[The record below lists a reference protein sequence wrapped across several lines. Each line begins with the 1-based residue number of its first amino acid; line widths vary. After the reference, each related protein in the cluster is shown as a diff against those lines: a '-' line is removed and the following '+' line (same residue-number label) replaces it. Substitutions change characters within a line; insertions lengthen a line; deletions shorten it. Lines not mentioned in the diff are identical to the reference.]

1 MNVLNN
7 LGLWLWHLLPAN
19 PILVRVVHGMSRRPR
34 HLWLR
39 VIYLLVLLVVVM
51 TFSVSGGASSSLAD
65 LAKGASRMFE
75 WASRAQ
81 LAMMCLLAPVFTAA
95 AITQEKD
102 AQTFNILLTTP
113 LSNAQIVF
121 GSLMSRLFFVL
132 MLLFAGLPIFCITM
146 LYGGVTVSQIWQST
160 AISAST
166 AVLTGSLAIAVSMMG
181 VGTRRTIFSFYVLI
195 AMYLLSVYALGMWPR
210 TWIAGAPIN
219 VDGQQLSWLAAFH
232 PFLALDVALNR
243 IQAPALA
250 EVADRGALAKYFIAY
265 PHTTYVTLTTVSA
278 AALTVLSMFFV
289 RRGSRTGETT
299 WLTRLLDRFRRTKQG
314 DLRRKP
320 RRVWRNPVAW
330 REAAARASAT
340 SRGIARYVVLCGG
353 VAVAI
358 LLLIQHLRSPT
369 GWTVADTRLW
379 LVNLILIEFGTILI
393 LVSNTSAS
401 AITKEKESQTL
412 DLMLTTPLE
421 ARDLIRGKLRGLVSF
436 SLPMIAVP
444 VGTVLLFGVCG
455 VLRGAKEV
463 VVPVEAGLEVGASMV
478 MFSAFTCLIGM
489 RFSLHAR
496 KTVQAVMVSVTVLIL
511 CFAVTSAFINYA
523 LVASIGRGGGAM
535 FGPLAPYTAITTLL
549 DHHALFD
556 TPGAFSAGASSARVF
571 SFLGTLMAGGLYAVI
586 GYSALYQPMVRG
598 FDMTIRRQSGR

>member
-7 LGLWLWHLLPAN
+7 IGLWLWHLLPAN

-39 VIYLLVLLVVVM
+39 VVYLLVLLAVVLI
-51 TFSVSGGASSSLAD
+51 FSAAGGGSASLAD
-65 LAKGASRMFE
+65 LAKGASRMFAV
-75 WASRAQ
+75 ASWTQ

-95 AITQEKD
+95 AITQERD

-132 MLLFAGLPIFCITM
+132 MLLFAGLPIFCMTM
-146 LYGGVTVSQIWQST
+146 IYGGVTVSQIWQST

-195 AMYLLSVYALGMWPR
+195 AMYLLSVYALGMWSR
-210 TWIAGAPIN
+210 TWIAGAPVN
-219 VDGQQLSWLAAFH
+219 VDGRQLSWLAAFH

-243 IQAPALA
+243 IQAPPLA
-250 EVADRGALAKYFIAY
+250 EVADRGVLAKYFIAY

-299 WLTRLLDRFRRTKQG
+299 WLTRLLDRFRRAKQG

-369 GWTVADTRLW
+369 GWTVADTREW

-412 DLMLTTPLE
+412 DLLLTTPLE

-455 VLRGAKEV
+455 VLRRAKEV

-511 CFAVTSAFINYA
+511 CFAITSAFIFWA
-523 LVASIGRGGGAM
+523 LVDNIGGGGGAM
-535 FGPLAPYTAITTLL
+535 FGPLAPYTAIKTLL

-556 TPGAFSAGASSARVF
+556 TPSEFANGATSARVF